1 MNETALVT
9 SDLIDLY
16 DAVFTHGG
24 FTVRFN
30 ADETLTPA
38 ASGFAVSATD
48 EQWSVP
54 SAVPFADFAAAI
66 ERLHALYPTA
76 NAMGD
81 GWTANGC
88 TWTRSRSSTTWPR
101 RSSSVVCGIRSRSTI
116 YPPPKRSGSEPARDQ
131 RCLHGPLFAGRS
143 RTDLGRRS

>member
-76 NAMGD
+76 NAMGGWVD
-81 GWTANGC
+81 G
-88 TWTRSRSSTTWPR
+88 
-101 RSSSVVCGIRSRSTI
+101 
-116 YPPPKRSGSEPARDQ
+116 Q
-131 RCLHGPLFAGRS
+131 RLHLDPVEIIDDLAKAEF
-143 RTDLGRRS
+143 LGRLRNQIAIYDLSASEEIRL

>member
-16 DAVFTHGG
+16 DAVFAHGG

-76 NAMGD
+76 NAMGGWVD
-81 GWTANGC
+81 G
-88 TWTRSRSSTTWPR
+88 
-101 RSSSVVCGIRSRSTI
+101 
-116 YPPPKRSGSEPARDQ
+116 Q
-131 RCLHGPLFAGRS
+131 RLYLDPVEIIDDLAKAEF
-143 RTDLGRRS
+143 LGRLRNQIAIYDLSASEEIRL